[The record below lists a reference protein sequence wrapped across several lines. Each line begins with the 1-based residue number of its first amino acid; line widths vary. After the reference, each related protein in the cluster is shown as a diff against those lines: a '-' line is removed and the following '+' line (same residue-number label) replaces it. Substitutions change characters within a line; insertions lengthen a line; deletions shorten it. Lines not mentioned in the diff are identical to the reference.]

1 MKDKMIQILVTDL
14 LSDAGIS
21 VLKDANIEV
30 VYNTDANK
38 NELLKIVSEVDG
50 WIIRSS
56 TDIDEDLIKAVNNY
70 KDDLKTFLWSMWC
83 LCAAKAIPLYH
94 TLFQLNVLVSQKFL

>member
-1 MKDKMIQILVTDL
+1 MKDKMIQIFVTDP

-21 VLKDANIEV
+21 VLKDANIKV

-56 TDIDEDLIKAVNNY
+56 TDIDEDLIKAAV
-70 KDDLKTFLWSMWC
+70 KLQVIGR
-83 LCAAKAIPLYH
+83 AG
-94 TLFQLNVLVSQKFL
+94 